1 MSIAT
6 DVRAYA
12 DAALE
17 QGKTALTQAT
27 ATVTT
32 VNKRLVEDAPKPAF
46 AALGA
51 ADLVAE
57 TVTKRVEALPA
68 EAVANVSKVQE
79 SSKAAIAK
87 AQADAIAK
95 VAELRG
101 KFDARV
107 EAAKGLR
114 SVDVQAKAKDAAE
127 GYVAIAK
134 NLYASLTERGEAKAA
149 ELRKDPRLVKFLGEF
164 SDAADTV
171 TGKVESV
178 VETVKSA
185 SPVGKPAARKP
196 AARKAPAAKATAAKA
211 PASKPAAR
219 KAPAKKATP
228 SA

>member
-27 ATVTT
+27 ATVST

-46 AALGA
+46 AAVGA

-57 TVTKRVEALPA
+57 TVAKRVEALPA
-68 EAVANVSKVQE
+68 EAVASVSKVQE

-114 SVDVQAKAKDAAE
+114 SIDVQAKAKDAAE
-127 GYVAIAK
+127 GYVTIVK
-134 NLYASLTERGEAKAA
+134 SLYTSLTERGEAKVA
-149 ELRKDPRLVKFLGEF
+149 ELRKDPRLVRLLGEF
-164 SDAADTV
+164 SDAAETV
-171 TGKVESV
+171 TEKVESV

-185 SPVGKPAARKP
+185 SPVGKPAASEP
-196 AARKAPAAKATAAKA
+196 VAKAPAAKAPAKA
-211 PASKPAAR
+211 TAR
-219 KAPAKKATP
+219 KAPAKKAAP

>member
-46 AALGA
+46 AAVGA

-68 EAVANVSKVQE
+68 EAVANVSKLQE

-95 VAELRG
+95 IAELRS

-134 NLYASLTERGEAKAA
+134 NLYTNLTERGEAKVA

-164 SDAADTV
+164 SDVADTV
-171 TGKVESV
+171 TDKVESV

-185 SPVGKPAARKP
+185 SPVGKSAASTP
-196 AARKAPAAKATAAKA
+196 AARKAPAAKAPAAKA
-211 PASKPAAR
+211 PAR
-219 KAPAKKATP
+219 KAPAKKAAP